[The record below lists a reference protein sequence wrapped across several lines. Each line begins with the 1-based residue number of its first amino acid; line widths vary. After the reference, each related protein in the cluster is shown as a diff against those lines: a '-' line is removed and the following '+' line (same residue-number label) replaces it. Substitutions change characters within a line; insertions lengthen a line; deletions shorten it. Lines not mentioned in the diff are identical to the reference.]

1 MKAMQCAYELMMR
14 VDRARDG
21 RARASSPISIEQFIG

>member
-1 MKAMQCAYELMMR
+1 MKAMQCVYELMMR

-21 RARASSPISIEQFIG
+21 RARVVVADLD